1 MAESQKTKPS
11 LIRRIIG
18 IIGQLVMLLLLVAL
32 VAVLV
37 GMKQVYDT
45 YQYVRD
51 DLEELVDIPELPP
64 GSQATLI
71 YDRFYQL
78 GTGDGKLLGS
88 DYEQNREQADYS
100 ELPPLLLACVLST
113 EDARFFEH
121 TGVDVIGLGR
131 AAKNIVLRG
140 GEVRGGGSSITQQ
153 LSRNIFLPGIMSQKT
168 ANRKIQEI
176 ILAGAIE
183 KRFSKQEILEAY
195 CNHIPFGGVIHGAK
209 TAAREYFDK
218 NLSDLTLAECTLL
231 AGLPQSPTK
240 YNPRKHPE
248 AARERRDDVL
258 RLMRSRVGTGWFE
271 KLAEDDPDKF
281 AGFTITREQIDA
293 ALQEPVV
300 LKRRESDSAMKAPYF
315 TDYIITVEL
324 ENRYGKTQVQRQG
337 FRVITTLDYQYQQW
351 AEEIVKEKI
360 DENRK
365 SKNVSEGALVLLEA
379 ATGEVLA
386 CVGGYQWM
394 APNYVG
400 KPDMLNR
407 ALISE
412 RPVGSSFKPFTYS
425 TAYEQGF
432 PASMLIFDGPNPEL
446 SAKLGKP
453 WPLNS
458 DHTYRGWISMYYGL
472 QMSRNAASV
481 DLLVNCTGFEPVID
495 TARKMGITANLEPV
509 PALTL
514 GVSSIKPIEMAEAF
528 DTFPNMG
535 RHVDSIL
542 IKKIYDQQGVLIE
555 ANDGPVDR
563 RSNRAFSENTAWTM
577 VQNMYRVVE
586 AGTGTRARIRGVQ
599 LTPDGEKISVQ
610 IAGKTGTNDDF
621 ADAWFVGYSP
631 ELVCAVWVGNDDY
644 HNEMNRVYGG
654 HLPAEIFEALMSK
667 VYDCQYETIGEG
679 EEAAQQLIYQPRY
692 TKVKFEKPAG
702 ATFNGFPAP
711 VVGAGMVKDEE
722 GNWQLVETEEEQPED
737 EPEENGGG
745 NDEGGDDDFY
755 HQWEPPP
762 EHHVYW

>member
-1 MAESQKTKPS
+1 
-11 LIRRIIG
+11 
-18 IIGQLVMLLLLVAL
+18 
-32 VAVLV
+32 
-37 GMKQVYDT
+37 
-45 YQYVRD
+45 
-51 DLEELVDIPELPP
+51 
-64 GSQATLI
+64 
-71 YDRFYQL
+71 
-78 GTGDGKLLGS
+78 
-88 DYEQNREQADYS
+88 
-100 ELPPLLLACVLST
+100 
-113 EDARFFEH
+113 
-121 TGVDVIGLGR
+121 
-131 AAKNIVLRG
+131 
-140 GEVRGGGSSITQQ
+140 
-153 LSRNIFLPGIMSQKT
+153 
-168 ANRKIQEI
+168 
-176 ILAGAIE
+176 
-183 KRFSKQEILEAY
+183 
-195 CNHIPFGGVIHGAK
+195 
-209 TAAREYFDK
+209 
-218 NLSDLTLAECTLL
+218 
-231 AGLPQSPTK
+231 
-240 YNPRKHPE
+240 
-248 AARERRDDVL
+248 
-258 RLMRSRVGTGWFE
+258 
-271 KLAEDDPDKF
+271 
-281 AGFTITREQIDA
+281 
-293 ALQEPVV
+293 
-300 LKRRESDSAMKAPYF
+300 
-315 TDYIITVEL
+315 
-324 ENRYGKTQVQRQG
+324 
-337 FRVITTLDYQYQQW
+337 
-351 AEEIVKEKI
+351 
-360 DENRK
+360 
-365 SKNVSEGALVLLEA
+365 
-379 ATGEVLA
+379 
-386 CVGGYQWM
+386 
-394 APNYVG
+394 
-400 KPDMLNR
+400 
-407 ALISE
+407 
-412 RPVGSSFKPFTYS
+412 
-425 TAYEQGF
+425 
-432 PASMLIFDGPNPEL
+432 
-446 SAKLGKP
+446 
-453 WPLNS
+453 
-458 DHTYRGWISMYYGL
+458 
-472 QMSRNAASV
+472 MSRNAASV